1 LEEIEMEEVK
11 DISLEDFEEKL
22 MEIPEVQED
31 SHLFNALRVLWETGC
46 RIPELLNITFGDMW
60 VIDEEMALLFVI
72 DPKSGQ
78 HRVLPL
84 RETAPYLFHQ
94 TEMVREHPTLLNMK
108 MFNFPEMTVNKV
120 LKQIGLTAHDL
131 RRLDA
136 LRLQKRSSPSWVIPY
151 ILGRKIDLSQR
162 GVEIA

>member
-1 LEEIEMEEVK
+1 MGEVE

-31 SHLFNALRVLWETGC
+31 SDLFNALRVLWETGC
-46 RIPELLNITFGDMW
+46 RIPELLNITFGDVW
-60 VIDEEMALLFVI
+60 VIDGEMALLFV
-72 DPKSGQ
+72 PKTGQ

-94 TEMVREHPTLLNMK
+94 TEFVREHPTLLNMK
-108 MFNFPEMTVNKV
+108 LFNFPEMTVNKV
-120 LKQIGLTAHDL
+120 LKQIGLTAHEL
-131 RRLDA
+131 RRLVA
-136 LRLQKRSSPSWVIPY
+136 LRFQKRNPPSWVIPY
-151 ILGRKIDLSQR
+151 ILGHKIDVSQR